1 MNDRLPPFSS
11 PKTLAA
17 YLEVP
22 VSTLG
27 NWRTTGVGP
36 VYSKMSNLVRYAD
49 TDVYAWLESTKQN
62 RTLR

>member
-1 MNDRLPPFSS
+1 M
-11 PKTLAA
+11 
-17 YLEVP
+17 
-22 VSTLG
+22 STLG